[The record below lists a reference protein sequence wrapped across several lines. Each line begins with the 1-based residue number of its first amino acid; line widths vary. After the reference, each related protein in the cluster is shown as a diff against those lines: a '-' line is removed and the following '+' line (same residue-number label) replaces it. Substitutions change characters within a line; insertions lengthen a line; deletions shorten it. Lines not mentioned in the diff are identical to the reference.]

1 MTACDGHARGR
12 AGDAP
17 PVAFARQRTSRL
29 DTPAEGVVAAPRA
42 DEGVAGESL
51 NGKGDVLPGLLM
63 KMLLFVLF
71 FFFVVVLAVLL
82 LLLLFVSYHNCYR
95 RCCCFLLLFQVINH
109 EKLKKISMDE
119 TVINCN

>member
-71 FFFVVVLAVLL
+71 FFLL
-82 LLLLFVSYHNCYR
+82 LYLLCYYCCCCLLVIITVIVAAAVS
-95 RCCCFLLLFQVINH
+95 CCCFR
-109 EKLKKISMDE
+109 S
-119 TVINCN
+119 